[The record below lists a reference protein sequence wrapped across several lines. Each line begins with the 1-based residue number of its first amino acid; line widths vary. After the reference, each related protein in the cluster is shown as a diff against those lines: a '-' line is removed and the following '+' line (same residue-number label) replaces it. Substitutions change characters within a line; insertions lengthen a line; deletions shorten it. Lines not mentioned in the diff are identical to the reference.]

1 MFSTAGFLGGSEAA
15 SQKPCLLDLKYCH
28 SERNAV
34 ERRIFLIEIR
44 FSQTAVFKNY
54 ELRV

>member
-1 MFSTAGFLGGSEAA
+1 MFSAAGFLGGSEAA